1 MKQEKDMTKEK
12 NNTRTYAELMEEF
25 KTAVPGEQC
34 RRLHKELKKVD
45 GCGLPLFMRYP
56 NFPIIIS
63 IVAGVF
69 AVIAVIVL
77 PIIALLVTL

>member
-1 MKQEKDMTKEK
+1 MTEKE

-34 RRLHKELKKVD
+34 RRLHKELKKND

-63 IVAGVF
+63 IVAGVLG
-69 AVIAVIVL
+69 AIAGAVL
-77 PIIALLVTL
+77 PIIVTLATL